1 MGYDQDKGKGKG
13 KRFDMLSTQVL
24 TGRWFYNTHIRHWGE
39 SIAALIVGILMGA
52 LAALPYESWF
62 PASSGMTESI
72 GTVVRSLIV
81 AIGLSGLHVIPA
93 KDLVFDASQL

>member
-1 MGYDQDKGKGKG
+1 
-13 KRFDMLSTQVL
+13 MLSAQVL
-24 TGRWFYNTHIRHWGE
+24 TSKRLSNVHIYHWIE
-39 SIAALIVGILMGA
+39 SIAALAVGLIFGA
-52 LAALPYESWF
+52 LAVMPYESWI

-81 AIGLSGLHVIPA
+81 AVSLSGLHVVPA